1 MDGKRYADT
10 LLWTSPNVASQTDG
24 SVAHEQSLPHL
35 RLDCL
40 SPGEI
45 VIFLHFM
52 VNFGDEAQ
60 LIRSWFGGTH
70 WSQLFCCENP
80 LIGFWPIAGQLKLE
94 EVRSPALWWCSYVFH
109 AMWQT
114 QSIIHNLGRI
124 SEEVGINLLNCPLT
138 HSWLQTL
145 PFVGTR
151 TSLSLR
157 PSCRRAGS
165 LDDFGI
171 FFSRKIM
178 TFLKWEIGTQHLGEP
193 SGFEGYGSKVE
204 YGWTNKIGDIFEQ
217 TIQFL
222 GQLFWIATKCK
233 TFLNTREM
241 KTMVDVPWALNITG
255 ILQNPTI

>member
-1 MDGKRYADT
+1 MVTTMWRCGCVRNGGFTINIWPFKQVRWWQTNGWKEVRRYPFVDKPKCGIPNWW
-10 LLWTSPNVASQTDG
+10 LRSPWTK
-24 SVAHEQSLPHL
+24 LPHL

-165 LDDFGI
+165 
-171 FFSRKIM
+171 
-178 TFLKWEIGTQHLGEP
+178 
-193 SGFEGYGSKVE
+193 
-204 YGWTNKIGDIFEQ
+204 
-217 TIQFL
+217 
-222 GQLFWIATKCK
+222 
-233 TFLNTREM
+233 
-241 KTMVDVPWALNITG
+241 
-255 ILQNPTI
+255 